1 MSSFLPAQ
9 PSNEDYWRGIVL
21 LGRNVATYKL
31 ALAKSLLELA
41 PAGKT
46 FITMEELAVPYAH
59 HLAEHL
65 KKAEKQIT
73 SSRSQ
78 FLDTCRKFNLQDGSV
93 NQNQLIESAVRL
105 GFNNVIDAFHVV
117 NNASIPNRFYVDE
130 RKGKGGITLTD
141 TLLQLVRREQAVNF
155 PWEVESRW
163 RLVETAW
170 SLGLPP
176 RLLTVRY
183 DDELER
189 LFVKTENSRIDITG
203 CREAL
208 SGYQK
213 GKCFYCFKEITLD
226 ATTAIGIDVDHFFPR
241 RLLYYDEFEGR
252 NLDGIWNLV
261 LSCQDCNRGVGGKF
275 MRVPIIRYL
284 ERLDTRNDF
293 FIESHHPLR
302 ETLINQ
308 TGSTASQRRDF
319 LQQIYNEA
327 TSQLLHDWE
336 ATSEQEPAF

>member
-1 MSSFLPAQ
+1 
-9 PSNEDYWRGIVL
+9 
-21 LGRNVATYKL
+21 
-31 ALAKSLLELA
+31 
-41 PAGKT
+41 
-46 FITMEELAVPYAH
+46 MEELAVPYAY
-59 HLAEHL
+59 HLTEHL

-78 FLDTCRKFNLQDGSV
+78 FLDACRKFNLQDGSV
-93 NQNQLIESAVRL
+93 NQNQLVESAVRL
-105 GFNNVIDAFHVV
+105 GFDNVIDAFHVV
-117 NNASIPNRFYVDE
+117 NNAPIPQRFYVDE

-141 TLLQLVRREQAVNF
+141 TLLQLVRQEQAVNF
-155 PWEVESRW
+155 PLEVESRW

-213 GKCFYCFKEITLD
+213 GRCFYCFKELTLN
-226 ATTAIGIDVDHFFPR
+226 ATAATGIDVDHFFPR
-241 RLLYYDEFEGR
+241 RLLYYGEFEGR
-252 NLDGIWNLV
+252 NLDGVWNLV

-284 ERLDTRNDF
+284 ERLYTRNDF

-319 LQQIYNEA
+319 LRQINTAA
-327 TSQLLHDWE
+327 TSRLLHDWE
-336 ATSEQEPAF
+336 ASNEQEPAF

>member
-1 MSSFLPAQ
+1 MPSFLPTQ

-31 ALAKSLLELA
+31 ALAKSLLQLA

-46 FITMEELAVPYAH
+46 FITMEELAAPFTQ

-65 KKAEKQIT
+65 HKADKQIT
-73 SSRSQ
+73 SSGSQ

-93 NQNQLIESAVRL
+93 NQTQLIESAVRL

-117 NNASIPNRFYVDE
+117 NNAPIPQRFYVDE
-130 RKGKGGITLTD
+130 RKSKGGITLTD
-141 TLLQLVRREQAVNF
+141 TLLQLVNKQQAVNF
-155 PWEVESRW
+155 PLEVEARW

-176 RLLTVRY
+176 RLLNVRY
-183 DDELER
+183 DGELER
-189 LFVKTENSRIDITG
+189 LFVETENSRTDITG

-213 GKCFYCFKEITLD
+213 GRCFYCFKDITLD
-226 ATTAIGIDVDHFFPR
+226 VTTATGVDVDHFFPR
-241 RLLYYDEFEGR
+241 KLWEYSEFAKV
-252 NLDGIWNLV
+252 NLDGVWNLV
-261 LSCQDCNRGVGGKF
+261 LSCQECNRGVDGKF
-275 MRVPIIRYL
+275 MRVPMIHYL
-284 ERLDTRNDF
+284 ARLYKRNNF

-308 TGSTASQRRDF
+308 TGFTPSQRHDL
-319 LQQIYNEA
+319 LQQLYGA
-327 TSQLLHDWE
+327 ARSRLLIPWQ
-336 ATSEQEPAF
+336 AAYEQEAAF